1 MSEYFIFKL
10 MDENYAIELAHVKEI
25 LVHSQVI
32 ITPLFTEP
40 KWVEGVLNLR
50 GEVIPVVDL
59 RVRFGATKP
68 LFDEETVIIVI
79 RTEEQKLIG
88 IIVDKIELI
97 HEITGELLT
106 QTDEMGIGIDPH
118 YIKGLAKISSSQMS
132 VVLDID
138 TVLNI
143 EELTTI

>member
-10 MDENYAIELAHVKEI
+10 MDENYAIELARVKEI

-40 KWVEGVLNLR
+40 EWIEGVLNLR

-59 RVRFGATKP
+59 RVRFGAIDP
-68 LFDEETVIIVI
+68 LFNDETVIIVI
-79 RTEEQKLIG
+79 RSEERKLIG
-88 IIVDKIELI
+88 IIVDRIESI
-97 HEITGELLT
+97 HQITGELLN
-106 QTDEMGIGIDPH
+106 QTDEMGIGIQSH
-118 YIKGLAKISSSQMS
+118 YVKGLAKISPSEMS

-138 TVLNI
+138 TVLKI
-143 EELTTI
+143 EELTTP